1 MPRDEVLKGKR
12 KYTAKAFEDAY
23 IELVETAPKKHISVQ
38 MLCDYTEL
46 NRTTFYRYYQD
57 INDLEISIVEGFFSK
72 IFAPLGSLSFHTP
85 AASNSKEMILQQL
98 KISLKNR
105 KLAKLIITEDR
116 LPVVKQLME
125 RHMTIFLD
133 AVNGSTAPKKMVSI
147 LYSYFCGGMAS
158 VWVSWIQEDFDK
170 DLDDLADLILCLISD
185 FYRMVNERYGSD
197 MDNDL
202 VAEMVKNQVIS

>member
-1 MPRDEVLKGKR
+1 MPKESLTGKK

-23 IELVETAPKKHISVQ
+23 IDLLETTPKNRITVQ

-85 AASNSKEMILQQL
+85 ATANSKEMILQQL
-98 KISLKNR
+98 RISQKNQ
-105 KLAKLIITEDR
+105 KLARLIVTDDR
-116 LPVVKQLME
+116 LPIVKQLME

-133 AVNGSTAPKKMVSI
+133 AVNGSTAPKKMVPI

-158 VWVSWIQEDFDK
+158 VWVSWIHEDFGS
-170 DLDDLADLILCLISD
+170 DLEDLADLILCLIND
-185 FYRMVNERYGSD
+185 FYRMVNDRYGFD

-202 VAEMVKNQVIS
+202 VAEMVKKQIIS